1 MWLYGRGQ
9 AGRVTMAGAKQQCKA
24 SVANFHKRAAETMK
38 RHRVELGEDYYSHRS
53 QEA

>member
-1 MWLYGRGQ
+1 MAEGQ
-9 AGRVTMAGAKQQCKA
+9 PHRVTVAEAEQQRKA
-24 SVANFHKRAAETMK
+24 SVANVHKRAAETMK